1 MHAFMPSNM
10 SNKTSKKSR
19 LAVAYLVIFAFA
31 AGYSRPVPAARPAN
45 SSPKLVVIFAIDQMR
60 GDYLDRFASEWRGG
74 LKRFIDQGAWFTNAA
89 YPYSGTVTCAGHS
102 SISTGDFPDRHGMIG
117 NDWWDRELNKEM
129 NCTED
134 PSTHLLAYDGASLT
148 VTEGDSP
155 WRLKAP
161 AFADSFRATYPNSH
175 IVTISDKARAAVPL
189 GGHHPDS
196 VTWLEGSHWVTS
208 DAYGHEPS
216 KIIAQFVTNHPI
228 TEDAGKTWSS
238 SFSSTAGSK
247 DAANFSFPI
256 GKTGSAD
263 SEFIASWTASPY
275 SDAYLGSMAAAAVSG
290 MHLGQN
296 ATPDFLAIGFSAVDL
311 VGHRFGPDS
320 PQMHDLLLHLDDTLG
335 RLLAALDNSVG
346 KGNYVVALSADH
358 GVAQI
363 PEEAVKEGK
372 PAGRVDSPEV
382 SAQIERALKEHGYLD
397 KSVLLFDDGNIYLRT
412 EVRDKLKNDPTT
424 IQAVLSAAR
433 GVDGIAD
440 AFWGEQIK
448 DLASKNRLAHAASF
462 SYYPGRSGDIVVI
475 SKQYWFFDH
484 RNKLGK
490 FGSGTTH
497 GTPYPYD
504 QHVPVVFMGA
514 GIKAGKYANDSS
526 PADIVPTLAA
536 IAHVKLPPTEGK
548 PLTAALATSRH

>member
-1 MHAFMPSNM
+1 MNARQSSNV
-10 SNKTSKKSR
+10 SPRAIKKWS
-19 LAVAYLVIFAFA
+19 LVIVILIIFTFG
-31 AGYSRPVPAARPAN
+31 AGYSRLVPAARPAT
-45 SSPKLVVIFAIDQMR
+45 SGPKLVVIFAIDQMR
-60 GDYLDRFASEWRGG
+60 GDYLDRFATEWRGG

-102 SISTGDFPDRHGMIG
+102 SISTGDFPDKHGMVG
-117 NDWWDRELNKEM
+117 NNWWDRELNKEV

-134 PSTHLLAYDGASLT
+134 PSTHLISYDGATLA

-161 AFADSFRATYPNSH
+161 AFADSFRATYPNSR
-175 IVTISDKARAAVPL
+175 IVTLSDKARAAVPL

-196 VTWLEGSHWVTS
+196 VTWLEGSHWVTA
-208 DAYGHEPS
+208 DAYVHEPS
-216 KIIAQFVTNHPI
+216 KIIAQFVINHPI
-228 TEDAGKTWSS
+228 TDDAGKTWSS
-238 SFSSTAGSK
+238 SFNPTFTSK
-247 DAANFSFPI
+247 DAVNFSYPI

-296 ATPDFLAIGFSAVDL
+296 STPDFLAIGFSAVDL

-335 RLLAALDNSVG
+335 KLLAALDNSVG

-358 GVAQI
+358 GVAPI

-382 SAQIERALKEHGYLD
+382 SAQIEKALKAHNYPD
-397 KSVLLFDDGNIYLRT
+397 NSVLLFDDGNIYLRT
-412 EVRDKLKNDPTT
+412 EVRDKLKNDPAT
-424 IQAVLSAAR
+424 IQAVLTAAR

-448 DLASKNRLAHAASF
+448 DLASKNHLARAASF

-514 GIKAGKYANDSS
+514 GIKPGKYSNDSS
-526 PADIVPTLAA
+526 PADIVPTLASLS
-536 IAHVKLPPTEGK
+536 HVKIPPTEGK
-548 PLTAALATSRH
+548 PLTAALTASHH